1 MPAMGK
7 DYYKILGISK
17 GATEDDIKKAYR
29 KMALKYHPDKNKAPD
44 AEEKFKEIAEAFEV
58 LSDKNKREIYDQYGE
73 EGLKGGIP
81 GGAGGPDGGTYSYSF
96 HGDPRATFATFFGNN
111 NPFESF
117 FMTGPGM
124 FNFGGGVNGGCS
136 EDEMDVDPFAQFT
149 GGRGG
154 GGNPFRSHSF
164 NIGQMGG
171 GGKSHAQVQDPAVE
185 HDLNV
190 TLEEI
195 YKGCTKKMKI
205 SRKVNPDGQG
215 VRLEQK
221 VLTID
226 VKPGW
231 KAGTKITFQKEGDQH
246 PNRIPADIVFTI
258 KDKPHPLFKRD
269 GSNLKYTH
277 KITLKQALAG
287 LKFSVPS
294 ISGES
299 VDLDLSNEIVKP
311 TTIKRLQGKGLPLPK
326 EPKRRG
332 DLLVDFDI
340 KFPDHLSDSVKRILK
355 EQLPS

>member
-17 GATEDDIKKAYR
+17 GANEDEIKKAYR
-29 KMALKYHPDKNKAPD
+29 KMALKYHPDKNKSPD

-58 LSDKNKREIYDQYGE
+58 LSDKQKREIYDQYGE

-81 GGAGGPDGGTYSYSF
+81 GGAGGPDGSGYTYTF
-96 HGDPRATFATFFGNN
+96 HGDPRATFASFFGNN

-117 FMTGPGM
+117 FMSGPGM
-124 FNFGGGVNGGCS
+124 FNGFGGGSAG
-136 EDEMDVDPFAQFT
+136 EDDDMDVDPFAQFT
-149 GGRGG
+149 GGRIGG
-154 GGNPFRSHSF
+154 ANQFRSHSF

-171 GGKSHAQVQDPAVE
+171 GKSHTHAQDPPVE
-185 HDLNV
+185 HDLYV
-190 TLEEI
+190 TLEDI

-205 SRKVNPDGQG
+205 SKKVNPDGQG
-215 VRLEQK
+215 VRQEQK

-231 KAGTKITFQKEGDQH
+231 KAGTKITFQKEGDHH
-246 PNRIPADIVFTI
+246 PNRIPADIVFVI
-258 KDKPHPLFKRD
+258 RDKPHSIFKRD

-277 KITLKQALAG
+277 KITLKQALTG
-287 LKFSVPS
+287 VKFAVPL
-294 ISGES
+294 ISGGS
-299 VDLDLSNEIVKP
+299 IDLDLRNEIIRP
-311 TTIKRLQGKGLPLPK
+311 TTIKRLQGHGLPLPK
-326 EPKRRG
+326 ESTKRG

-340 KFPDHLSDSVKRILK
+340 KFPEHLSESAKRILK